1 MISRTSRLLNFLI
14 DSFVF
19 LILVIVLT
27 LLLKSFISRENLY
40 WFFIIF
46 YYFYYLILE
55 GGYSQTV
62 GKVFTKTKVVDE
74 SGNKASLLKI
84 FLRTLLRVFPFDFI
98 SYLFSATGI
107 HDKFSKT
114 KLIKL

>member
-1 MISRTSRLLNFLI
+1 MISQTSRLLNFLI

-27 LLLKSFISRENLY
+27 LILKSFISRTNLY
-40 WFFIIF
+40 WFFIVF

-55 GGYSQTV
+55 GVFSQTV
-62 GKVFTKTKVVDE
+62 GKLVTKTKVVDLNGE
-74 SGNKASLLKI
+74 KASFFKI
-84 FLRTLLRVFPFDFI
+84 FFRTLLRILPFDSI
-98 SYLFSATGI
+98 SFVFSSHGF

-114 KLIKL
+114 KLIKI